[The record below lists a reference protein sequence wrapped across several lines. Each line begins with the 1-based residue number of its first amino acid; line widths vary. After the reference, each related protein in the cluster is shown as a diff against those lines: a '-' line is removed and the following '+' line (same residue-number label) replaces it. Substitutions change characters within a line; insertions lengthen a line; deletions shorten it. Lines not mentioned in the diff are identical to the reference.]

1 MSVAV
6 ENEHQNPVNEGA
18 GKKAGLPF
26 GAPREHLGNRF
37 VYAVISSRAR
47 GLSVGVNLT
56 PDRRCNFDCV
66 YCEVDRKA
74 PIADRHLDVAV
85 LAEELERTLTHIHQ
99 GQWHGPGGWRQT
111 PTELLQLR
119 HVALSGDGEPTL
131 SSKFAEVVEAVIHVR
146 ARGQFPFFKL
156 VLITNASGLDLPAV
170 QAGLKLFIQDDEI
183 WAKLDGGSS
192 AYLKRVNR
200 PSVDLDKVFENILLV
215 GRQRPIVIQ
224 SLFPLLD
231 GQEPADEEIDAYA
244 ARLQELKAGGAQ
256 ISLVQ
261 VYSATRPTHNGACG
275 HLPLK
280 SLSKIAHKVRTA
292 TGLAVEVF

>member
-1 MSVAV
+1 MGVAV
-6 ENEHQNPVNEGA
+6 ENEHQKPVNEGA
-18 GKKAGLPF
+18 AKKAGLPF
-26 GAPREHLGNRF
+26 GAPRENLGNRF

-131 SSKFAEVVEAVIHVR
+131 CPRFAEVVEAVIHVR

-183 WAKLDGGSS
+183 WAKLDGGSP

-200 PSVDLDKVFENILLV
+200 PSVDLDKVFGNILLV
-215 GRQRPIVIQ
+215 GRQRPIMIQ

-280 SLSKIAHKVRTA
+280 SLSKIAHRVRA
-292 TGLAVEVF
+292 LTGLSVEVF

>member
-1 MSVAV
+1 MGVAV
-6 ENEHQNPVNEGA
+6 ENEHQKPVNEGA
-18 GKKAGLPF
+18 AKKAGLPF
-26 GAPREHLGNRF
+26 GAPRENLGNRF

-74 PIADRHLDVAV
+74 PVRDRHLDVAAM
-85 LAEELERTLTHIHQ
+85 AEELERTLTHIHQ
-99 GQWHGPGGWRQT
+99 GQWLGPGGWRQM

-131 SSKFAEVVEAVIHVR
+131 SPKFAEVVEAVIHVR

-183 WAKLDGGSS
+183 WAKLDGGSP

-200 PSVDLDKVFENILLV
+200 PSVDLDKVFGNILLV

>member
-1 MSVAV
+1 MGVVV
-6 ENEHQNPVNEGA
+6 ENEFQKPVNEGA

-74 PIADRHLDVAV
+74 PTPDRHLDVAA
-85 LAEELERTLTHIHQ
+85 LAEELERTLTRIHH

-111 PTELLQLR
+111 PAELLQLR

-131 SSKFAEVVEAVIHVR
+131 CSKFAEVVEAVIHVR

-170 QAGLKLFIQDDEI
+170 QAGLRLFIQDDEI
-183 WAKLDGGSS
+183 WAKLDGGSP

-200 PSVDLDKVFENILLV
+200 PSVDLDKVLGNILLV

-231 GQEPADEEIDAYA
+231 GLEPADEEIDAYA
-244 ARLQELKAGGAQ
+244 ARLQALKAAGAQ

-280 SLSKIAHKVRTA
+280 SLSRIAHKVRA
-292 TGLAVEVF
+292 VTGLTVEVF